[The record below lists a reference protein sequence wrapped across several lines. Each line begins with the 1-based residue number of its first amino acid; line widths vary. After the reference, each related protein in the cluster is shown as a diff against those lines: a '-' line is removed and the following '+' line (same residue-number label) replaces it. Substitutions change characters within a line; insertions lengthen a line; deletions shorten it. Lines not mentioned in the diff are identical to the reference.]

1 MITLSKSH
9 SKIAVRHYFLVL
21 IFLIVTLLLNSCTV
35 LGPDYIEPEIDWLT
49 KWEASTYKALDT
61 NKEFEQIDLQFW
73 WNIFQD
79 EQLNQL
85 IKLVRKENP
94 SLVIAGLKILESR
107 AALGI
112 AKSSLYPQI
121 QQATGSTLYT
131 NSHRW
136 GGDLSDSSSSFSTF
150 QSGFNLGWEL
160 DFWGRFQRVVES
172 ADAAFFASI
181 ANQQNLQV
189 LLSAQVV
196 DTYYSYYTALLQIDI
211 AKKNAAIQKRSYEI
225 TEKLYESGE
234 KAELD
239 LQQAKTQYMSTLSTI
254 PGLEIALVQIRNS
267 ITNLL
272 GRAPGDIP
280 ELNEQIKPLPA
291 LEENITRKVPGRL
304 LMRRPDI
311 RAAAFQVA
319 AQSAQLGIAEADL
332 YPSITLLGSIGFSAN
347 TRGGSADSLTLNI
360 GPSFTWNIFDHG
372 AIENNIRIQDARL
385 QQTIEN
391 FQSVAVDAATEINNS
406 IISIIKTREQKIP
419 QQQSTRAANRS
430 LELANSRYKE
440 GYADFQRVLDAQRS
454 AAAQAANKLANDNN
468 HISAVI
474 SFYKAIGGGWE
485 DMSIEEIIPAKTRET
500 MKGRTDW
507 DNLLKAPLPATQ

>member
-1 MITLSKSH
+1 MARFHLAQTAKQ
-9 SKIAVRHYFLVL
+9 FLLLPVL
-21 IFLIVTLLLNSCTV
+21 LVTLMQLSSCTV
-35 LGPDYIEPEIDWLT
+35 LGPDYSEPEITWLN
-49 KWEASTYKALDT
+49 KWEASIYSNLDT
-61 NKEFEQIDLQFW
+61 DEEFDQTDLQFW
-73 WNIFQD
+73 WQIFQD
-79 EQLNQL
+79 EQLNKL
-85 IKLVRKENP
+85 IELVRRENP
-94 SLVIAGLKILESR
+94 SLTIAGLKILESR

-112 AKSSLYPQI
+112 AKSSLYPQV
-121 QQATGSTLYT
+121 QQVSGSTLY
-131 NSHRW
+131 NNDHSW
-136 GGDLSDSSSSFSTF
+136 GGDLPDSSSSFSSF

-160 DFWGRFQRVVES
+160 DFWGRFKRGIES

-196 DTYYSYYTALLQIDI
+196 DAYYAYYTALLQIDI
-211 AKKNAAIQKRSYEI
+211 ARKNATIQKRSYEI
-225 TEKLYESGE
+225 TERLYESGE

-267 ITNLL
+267 ISTLL
-272 GRAPGDIP
+272 GRAPGLIP
-280 ELNEQIKPLPA
+280 ELDDQLKPLPV
-291 LEENITRKVPGRL
+291 LEQNIIKQVPAQL

-319 AQSAQLGIAEADL
+319 AQSAQIGIAEADS
-332 YPSITLLGSIGFSAN
+332 YPSITLLGNIGFSAN
-347 TRGGSADSLTLNI
+347 TIDGSADSLSFSI

-391 FQSVAVDAATEINNS
+391 FQNVAVVAASEINNS
-406 IISIIKTREQKIP
+406 IISVIKTREQKLP
-419 QQQSTRAANRS
+419 QQASTQAANRS

-454 AAAQAANKLANDNN
+454 AAAQAANELSNDSN

-474 SFYKAIGGGWE
+474 SFYKAIGGGWNNMII
-485 DMSIEEIIPAKTRET
+485 DEIIPAQSRDE
-500 MKGRTDW
+500 MQSRTDW
-507 DNLLKAPLPATQ
+507 DKLFEAPLPNMQ